1 MNFSIVYDLALNDNI
16 DLFVDM
22 DGVIASYDFGKP
34 LDFINKRPLK
44 SNIEGLRKISLIN
57 NVNLHI
63 LSVCRTDEQ
72 IIDKNNW
79 LDINAPFFSKKNRHI
94 LSKESIQNMKS
105 CEMKFEF
112 LKNYKTSF
120 KVVLV
125 DDDNQVLQF
134 ISSKLKNI
142 LLFQDSALVD

>member
-1 MNFSIVYDLALNDNI
+1 MNFYSIVYDLALNDNI

-22 DGVIASYDFGKP
+22 DDVNASYDFGKP

-44 SNIEGLRKISLIN
+44 SNIEVLRKISLIN
-57 NVNLHI
+57 NVN
-63 LSVCRTDEQ
+63 
-72 IIDKNNW
+72 
-79 LDINAPFFSKKNRHI
+79 
-94 LSKESIQNMKS
+94 
-105 CEMKFEF
+105 
-112 LKNYKTSF
+112 
-120 KVVLV
+120 LV